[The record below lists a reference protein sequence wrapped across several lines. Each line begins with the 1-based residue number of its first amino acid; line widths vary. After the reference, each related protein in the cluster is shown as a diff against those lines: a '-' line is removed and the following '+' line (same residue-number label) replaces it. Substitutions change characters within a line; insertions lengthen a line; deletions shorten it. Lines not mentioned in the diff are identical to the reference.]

1 MKKRQRTEKS
11 KYKHESTGD
20 HCTCAAYVAEIM
32 CKKNAENKNVGSLP
46 HKFWNK
52 KPWNWTFKKQLWA
65 AQKILKTY
73 SEKALVK
80 AVNSPEFKR
89 IFSLNHPN
97 CLGIIRRYELL
108 LDSQKDKVADQ
119 EVKPIKEAKTRSTSF
134 KKKNTLSKLRQIENG
149 KKKEGSDRSDGSQGD
164 DPKEIRED
172 N

>member
-1 MKKRQRTEKS
+1 MTKRKRSEKS

-46 HKFWNK
+46 YKFWNK

-73 SEKALVK
+73 SEQALVK
-80 AVNSPEFKR
+80 AVNSPEFNR

-97 CLGIIRRYELL
+97 CIGIIRRYELL
-108 LDSQKDKVADQ
+108 LSEKKDSCEDKA
-119 EVKPIKEAKTRSTSF
+119 KPIKDAKTRTKSY

-149 KKKEGSDRSDGSQGD
+149 KKKKEEDGDGS
-164 DPKEIRED
+164 
-172 N
+172 